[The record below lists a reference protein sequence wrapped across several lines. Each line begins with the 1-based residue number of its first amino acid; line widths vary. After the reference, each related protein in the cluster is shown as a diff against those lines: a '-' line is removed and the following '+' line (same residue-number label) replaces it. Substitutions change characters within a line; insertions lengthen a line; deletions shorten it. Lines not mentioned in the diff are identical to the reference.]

1 MFELIFFGGVIGL
14 SWVLLPPDHAILIT
28 LLGLILGVL
37 SFIQGIRTEKLI
49 REIREVIKET
59 RKMIKEL
66 GERTEKL
73 IKEWREETQKLIQE
87 TQKLI
92 QESSRETKMILDKM
106 DERAEQRH
114 REIMKEIIVK

>member
-49 REIREVIKET
+49 REIREDIKET
-59 RKMIKEL
+59 REMIKE
-66 GERTEKL
+66 
-73 IKEWREETQKLIQE
+73 TQR
-87 TQKLI
+87 LI

-114 REIMKEIIVK
+114 RELLEKIEK

>member
-28 LLGLILGVL
+28 LLGIILGVL

-49 REIREVIKET
+49 REIREDIKET
-59 RKMIKEL
+59 RE
-66 GERTEKL
+66 L
-73 IKEWREETQKLIQE
+73 IKEWGERNE
-87 TQKLI
+87 KLI
-92 QESSRETKMILDKM
+92 QESSRETKIILDKM

>member
-14 SWVLLPPDHAILIT
+14 SWILLPPDHAILIT

-49 REIREVIKET
+49 REIREDIKET
-59 RKMIKEL
+59 REMIKEW
-66 GERTEKL
+66 GERTE
-73 IKEWREETQKLIQE
+73 
-87 TQKLI
+87 KLI

-106 DERAEQRH
+106 DERAEQRY

>member
-14 SWVLLPPDHAILIT
+14 SWALLPPDHAILIT

-49 REIREVIKET
+49 KGIEKLIMESQ
-59 RKMIKEL
+59 
-66 GERTEKL
+66 GRTEKL
-73 IKEWREETQKLIQE
+73 IKEWREETQR
-87 TQKLI
+87 LI